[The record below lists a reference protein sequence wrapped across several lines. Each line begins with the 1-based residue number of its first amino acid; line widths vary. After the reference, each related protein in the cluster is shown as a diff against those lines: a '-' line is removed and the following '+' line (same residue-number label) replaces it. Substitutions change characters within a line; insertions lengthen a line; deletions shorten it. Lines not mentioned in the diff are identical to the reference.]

1 MIVEKGV
8 KMTALEIRNL
18 SVVLSGKEILKDI
31 NLTLEEGKFLGIVG
45 PNGSGKTTFLKSIL
59 GLIKH
64 STGEVRVLGKSSEE
78 CLKAGVFGYVPQH
91 LNLDINFPAR
101 AIDVVTMGL
110 YGKLGLFRWPSKR
123 RKKRRG
129 NT

>member
-1 MIVEKGV
+1 MK
-8 KMTALEIRNL
+8 ALEIKNL

-59 GLIKH
+59 GLIKPLA
-64 STGEVRVLGKSSEE
+64 GMVRVLGKSSEE
-78 CLKAGVFGYVPQH
+78 CLSEGVFGYVPQH

-110 YGKLGLFRWPSKR
+110 YGRLGLFRWPS
-123 RKKRRG
+123 
-129 NT
+129 

>member
-1 MIVEKGV
+1 MGKCIYMIVEKV
-8 KMTALEIRNL
+8 EKNL

-78 CLKAGVFGYVPQH
+78 CLK
-91 LNLDINFPAR
+91 
-101 AIDVVTMGL
+101 
-110 YGKLGLFRWPSKR
+110 R
-123 RKKRRG
+123 RSFWLCAAAS
-129 NT
+129 